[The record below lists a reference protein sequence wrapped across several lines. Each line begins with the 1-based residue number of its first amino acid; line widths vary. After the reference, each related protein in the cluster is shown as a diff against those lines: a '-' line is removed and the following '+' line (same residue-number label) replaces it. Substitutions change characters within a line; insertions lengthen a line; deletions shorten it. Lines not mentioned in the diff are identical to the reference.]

1 MKTRARDWVLRQGD
15 LRERSA
21 IALALCAVALTL
33 ALSGVLARIDHLV
46 FDFGQKIG
54 DRLPSDNIVLVAIDE
69 DSLARI
75 GRWPWSRD
83 LHARALKAIC
93 AADPAAVGFDIAF
106 SEPGADPVAD
116 AALARAVDDCGRI
129 VLPLVIE
136 TASVGGQ
143 VLETPPLPE
152 LVSAATGL
160 GRVGVRL
167 DDDGIA
173 RSVDLHEGVGAANW
187 SLFAAEL
194 LRVAQQQPRQQSFNP
209 SAVVSGGAHELLRQD
224 ERRIAYAG
232 PPGSIPR
239 ISFAQILDGRMPPE
253 TFAGK
258 IVLVG
263 VTAVGL
269 GDFLP
274 TPVSAKAQP
283 MPGVEVQGNIL
294 LSLQEDRLSRPLPR
308 WASALCCAVLALL
321 PLLWLPRL
329 MPLAG
334 LFASAFWIFLLVAV
348 GAMLPGWFQVFFA
361 PTGAIVAGLLAFPLW
376 SWHRLEAARRHLDQ
390 ELRQLGAHTGMN
402 GSSSPDALQRMG
414 LEERIAAVQAAQR
427 RLQDLE
433 TQRNDALAFISHDLR
448 SPLASA
454 VQWLER
460 EPVCDSA
467 RLLPS
472 LRRAQTMAQD
482 FLHMARAEAL
492 DPRRMCELDLVSVL
506 EQAADE
512 LYPLAAQQ
520 GRTIR
525 RSLPDAPVWIRGDFA
540 ALERCAINLL
550 QNALSYAPEGE
561 PIGIE
566 LDLSGTV
573 PATVRF
579 SVVNSGPAFS
589 AEQKARL
596 FQRFSRGDGVSGN
609 AQGAG
614 LGLYYVRTVT
624 EKHGGNVGVECEDGI
639 VRFWVS
645 LPVLA
650 PISVLE
656 T

>member
-1 MKTRARDWVLRQGD
+1 MKSLVQRLALRYGEF
-15 LRERSA
+15 RERGTIVLLAMSLSLVS
-21 IALALCAVALTL
+21 IALAVAS
-33 ALSGVLARIDHLV
+33 SGVLARIDHLV
-46 FDFGQKIG
+46 YDFGQRFG
-54 DRLPSDNIVLVAIDE
+54 HRLAAENVVLVAIDE

-75 GRWPWSRD
+75 GRWPWPRD
-83 LHARALKAIC
+83 VHARALEEIC
-93 AADPAAVGFDIAF
+93 AAEPAAVGFDVAF
-106 SEPGADPVAD
+106 SEPGGDPGAD
-116 AALARAVDDCGRI
+116 AALARSVAACGRV

-152 LVSAATGL
+152 LVSAAAGL

-173 RSVDLHEGVGAANW
+173 RSVDLREGVGFASW
-187 SLFAAEL
+187 PLFAAEL
-194 LRVAQQQPRQQSFNP
+194 LRVAQGQPVQQSSVS
-209 SAVVSGGAHELLRQD
+209 SADIDGGAHDLLRQD
-224 ERRIAYAG
+224 ERRIAFSG

-239 ISFAQILDGRMPPE
+239 ISFAQILDGRVPREM
-253 TFAGK
+253 FAGK

-263 VTAVGL
+263 ATAVGL

-283 MPGVEVQGNIL
+283 MPGVEVQGHVL

-308 WASALCCAVLALL
+308 RVSALCCAVLALL

-334 LFASAFWIFLLVAV
+334 LLVSALWILLLV
-348 GAMLPGWFQVFFA
+348 GFSAMLPLILRVYFA
-361 PTGAIVAGLLAFPLW
+361 PTGAILAGLLAYPLW

-390 ELRQLGAHTGMN
+390 ELHQLGVQAGTDGT
-402 GSSSPDALQRMG
+402 AWLRMG
-414 LEERIAAVQAAQR
+414 FEERIAAVQAAQR
-427 RLQDLE
+427 KLQDLE
-433 TQRNDALAFISHDLR
+433 TQRNEALAFISHDLR

-472 LRRAQTMAQD
+472 LRRAQAMAQG
-482 FLHMARAEAL
+482 FLQLARAEAL
-492 DPRRMCELDLVSVL
+492 DQRRMNELDLVSVL

-512 LYPLAAQQ
+512 LYPLAVQQ
-520 GRTIR
+520 GRRIR
-525 RSLPDAPVWIRGDFA
+525 RSLPDAPVWIKGDFA

-550 QNALSYAPEGE
+550 QNALSYAPKGE
-561 PIGIE
+561 PIGVE
-566 LDLSGTV
+566 LDFPHAVS
-573 PATVRF
+573 AMVRF
-579 SVVNSGPAFS
+579 SVVNAGPAFS
-589 AEQKARL
+589 VEQKARL
-596 FQRFSRGDGVSGN
+596 FRRYSRGEGVSSN

-614 LGLYYVRTVT
+614 LGLYYVHTVA
-624 EKHGGNVGVECEDGI
+624 EKHSGSAGVECEDGI

-645 LPVLA
+645 LPA
-650 PISVLE
+650 LE
-656 T
+656 I